1 MSIMFITLSWQVK
14 MSYIVVLQPQS
25 THGYTAGS
33 QWSSN
38 VCDCCDDIGIC
49 LCGTC
54 FPCCLASKVAS
65 DFGECCCL
73 PCLSGTVLALRTG
86 IRERYRIPVF
96 ILSMFHPFC
105 DVKMHQF
112 YCNLCIIYMI

>member
-1 MSIMFITLSWQVK
+1 
-14 MSYIVVLQPQS
+14 MSYVVVFQPQS

-54 FPCCLASKVAS
+54 FPCCLACKVAS

-73 PCLSGTVLALRTG
+73 PCLSGTVLAMRTG
-86 IRERYRIPVF
+86 IRERYRIPGTICNDCVS
-96 ILSMFHPFC
+96 LTFC
-105 DVKMHQF
+105 GQ
-112 YCNLCIIYMI
+112 CALCQMARELKARR